1 MSVRLSCP
9 GCQAPYVLPD
19 EQRGKPLR
27 CGKCQKVFTVPAAA
41 GAGQPPAGNG
51 TGHPGGK
58 PAATAPREERTQT
71 RPVPVEPDDFEP
83 EPPKA
88 TPKRSSVPCVLA
100 VLAVLFVLCAG
111 GLGAGG
117 LLVAVLM
124 LKTAPTEA
132 PVVVMERAEVP
143 APAARPAPAVPPPAD
158 AVKPALPP
166 AAEPVK
172 PPQPDPVPPKADP
185 PAGEPEKLPLK
196 ATVGRPYRAYLPG
209 RQPRALYQLTA
220 GPPGIALTARGE
232 VQWTPGKEMVGTQ
245 ELTVRVTDAGQTIT
259 HRYQLDVQDD
269 MPPVA
274 GRPPDLPPPAGIP
287 RPARGLPEGLPRDQ
301 ATLDRATV
309 GKPFTFKFP
318 NPDGTVKYELVAPG
332 KQNNLGLDLTP
343 EGVLNWTPPVGT
355 AAKPFRLLVLVGGRL
370 QTYFIDVQENT
381 ENTLA
386 MPAPGGW
393 VMLPDGVTLIVS
405 QPDRA
410 QLVYVDTAAVKET
423 KRVDL
428 EFKPGPLAFQGDKL
442 FAAAQGSSLVYV
454 LDLMTG
460 DVKKEVKVSG
470 GPVLALA
477 CHPRQGLLYAS
488 TGERRVLAIDPE
500 AGTAGATPAQGM
512 YLAVDPVNGDA
523 LYTGIQGQIKDT
535 IEFRDLGGGRVVLQS
550 GRSGENAL
558 LLKYAVKGDT
568 LTPVGANDNAAT
580 NGACLRVSPD
590 GKKVGIPGGGG
601 YRPRSGTAGK
611 GYAVAL
617 FSTDDVKSLAG
628 VVECGAYPQNL
639 AFHPVL
645 DLGVV
650 DQSGSTLHL
659 FNSKSLVEV
668 GTIPF
673 STEGQTPGP
682 RSDLLTFGA
691 RGTKVVYHDRRGGGA
706 YLRFLPLTVSDK
718 DREALD
724 KAYGKA
730 P

>member
-1 MSVRLSCP
+1 MPVRLSCP

-19 EQRGKPLR
+19 EQRGKQMR
-27 CGKCQKVFTVPAAA
+27 CGKCQQVFTVPAAA
-41 GAGQPPAGNG
+41 GAGKPPAGNG

-58 PAATAPREERTQT
+58 PAATAPPREERTQT

-83 EPPKA
+83 EAPKA

-117 LLVAVLM
+117 VAVAVLM
-124 LKTAPTEA
+124 LKTAPTEG
-132 PVVVMERAEVP
+132 PVVVVDRAEVP
-143 APAARPAPAVPPPAD
+143 APAAQRAPAVPPPVEVPKA
-158 AVKPALPP
+158 APP
-166 AAEPVK
+166 VAEPVR
-172 PPQPDPVPPKADP
+172 PPQPEPVPPKADP

-196 ATVGRPYRAYLPG
+196 ATVNRPYRAYVPG

-220 GPPGIALTARGE
+220 GPPGIALSARGE
-232 VQWTPGKEMVGTQ
+232 VQWTPGKDMVGTQ
-245 ELTVRVTDAGQTIT
+245 EFTVRVTDAGQTTT
-259 HRYQLDVQDD
+259 HRYQLDVQED
-269 MPPVA
+269 MAPVA
-274 GRPPDLPPPAGIP
+274 RPDVPRPGGVP
-287 RPARGLPEGLPRDQ
+287 RPAGLPEGLPKDQ
-301 ATLDRATV
+301 ATLDKATV
-309 GKPFTFKFP
+309 GKPFTFQFP

-332 KQNNLGLDLTP
+332 KQNTLGLELTP
-343 EGVLNWTPPVGT
+343 EGVLNWAPPVGT
-355 AAKPFRLLVLVGGRL
+355 PAKPFRLLVLVGGRL
-370 QTYFIDVQENT
+370 QTYFIDIQENA

-405 QPDRA
+405 QPDKA
-410 QLVYVDTAAVKET
+410 QLVYVDTAAIKET

-428 EFKPGPLAFQGDKL
+428 DFKPGPLAFQEDKL

-454 LDLMTG
+454 LDLATG
-460 DVKKEVKVSG
+460 AVKKEVKVSG

-500 AGTAGATPAQGM
+500 AGTAKPTPAQGV

-523 LYTGIQGQIKDT
+523 LYTGIQGEIKDT

-601 YRPRSGTAGK
+601 YRPKSGGAGK

-617 FSTDDVKSLAG
+617 FGTDDVKSLAG
-628 VVECGAYPQNL
+628 IVECGAYPQNL

-645 DLGVV
+645 DLGIV

-673 STEGQTPGP
+673 VPEPPPPGP

-691 RGTKVVYHDRRGGGA
+691 RGTKVVYHDRHGGGA
-706 YLRFLPLTVSDK
+706 YLRFLPLTLSDK
-718 DREALD
+718 DREALE
-724 KAYGKA
+724 KAYGK
-730 P
+730 